1 MADGSRRFGRIGGV
15 CVTTVR
21 VGGAWPISVHFGGW
35 RLVMRWIHITYRISD
50 DAAAVTLYWSG
61 TFRSGTFRGH
71 EEGGNKR
78 VWTDPGRLLVVSYF
92 LGVPSD
98 VLSLVLGVCLT
109 AQTSLAVLT
118 LALPTT
124 GLFFSKMGGGKNNW
138 GELFIEYMRPAPES
152 PISKRSTWFA
162 PLTLFSGPRV
172 TNWCRHTRFSH
183 PVRGLSVFRLL
194 EEGIQNQFCVLMLIV
209 RR

>member
-1 MADGSRRFGRIGGV
+1 MIIPNPLQFLRSRDRPQPRREFCEWRSGISDEIHGIRWGPRSGSRTPETGERFVGEGTHGGWESRFGRIGGV

-98 VLSLVLGVCLT
+98 VLSFMSYRPNEFGC
-109 AQTSLAVLT
+109 AHISFANNRS
-118 LALPTT
+118 
-124 GLFFSKMGGGKNNW
+124 LFF
-138 GELFIEYMRPAPES
+138 
-152 PISKRSTWFA
+152 
-162 PLTLFSGPRV
+162 
-172 TNWCRHTRFSH
+172 
-183 PVRGLSVFRLL
+183 
-194 EEGIQNQFCVLMLIV
+194 QNGWW
-209 RR
+209 